1 MKKIGLLL
9 SLCLSAAAVMA
20 QQSWTLEDC
29 LRYAQDNNLTIK
41 QAYLNL
47 DLSKKNLF
55 QSKMNL
61 LPSLNGSV
69 SDNTN
74 FGRNID
80 PVTNEITID
89 RVRNNSFGLNTSV
102 TLFNGF
108 QNINTIRK
116 SNSDYLASQY
126 DAEKIAN
133 DISVNI
139 ITAYLQLL
147 YSEDLVEVS
156 NQKVAISE
164 LQVQRISKMVEVGS
178 LPQGD
183 LLNTESQKAQ
193 EDLQLINAE
202 NQRDIALLNLKQLL
216 DLPTNAPF
224 EIVDPNLDPDQS
236 FQPLD
241 TEDIYSLAA
250 QNLPDVK
257 SAESKL
263 ESSRRSLAISQGGRS
278 PRLSVS
284 ASVGTIY
291 SDASKRFS
299 YIDSLALPAA
309 PVFEDYPFRDQ
320 FSDNVNQSISFSLSF
335 PIFNKW
341 QTNTSISR
349 AKIGVLQA
357 QYSLQEAQNT
367 LRKTIEQAQ
376 NDALSAQKKYI
387 ATKKSVEFQQESF
400 QYTQEKY
407 DLQLVNSYDYNNAKN
422 LLFQAETD
430 LIQSKY
436 DYIFK
441 TKMLDFYMGKP
452 FTF

>member
-69 SDNTN
+69 SDNTK

-80 PVTNEITID
+80 PVTNDITID

-108 QNINTIRK
+108 QNINYIRK

-156 NQKVAISE
+156 NQKVCHK
-164 LQVQRISKMVEVGS
+164 V
-178 LPQGD
+178 
-183 LLNTESQKAQ
+183 TC
-193 EDLQLINAE
+193 
-202 NQRDIALLNLKQLL
+202 
-216 DLPTNAPF
+216 
-224 EIVDPNLDPDQS
+224 
-236 FQPLD
+236 
-241 TEDIYSLAA
+241 
-250 QNLPDVK
+250 
-257 SAESKL
+257 
-263 ESSRRSLAISQGGRS
+263 
-278 PRLSVS
+278 
-284 ASVGTIY
+284 
-291 SDASKRFS
+291 
-299 YIDSLALPAA
+299 
-309 PVFEDYPFRDQ
+309 
-320 FSDNVNQSISFSLSF
+320 
-335 PIFNKW
+335 
-341 QTNTSISR
+341 
-349 AKIGVLQA
+349 
-357 QYSLQEAQNT
+357 
-367 LRKTIEQAQ
+367 
-376 NDALSAQKKYI
+376 
-387 ATKKSVEFQQESF
+387 
-400 QYTQEKY
+400 
-407 DLQLVNSYDYNNAKN
+407 
-422 LLFQAETD
+422 
-430 LIQSKY
+430 
-436 DYIFK
+436 
-441 TKMLDFYMGKP
+441 
-452 FTF
+452 